1 MSIFPIFDENL
12 DIKEESQLKGKKEI
26 LFDFKT
32 KRVVVI
38 DGKTE
43 EASEAEQVAQWI
55 HLLILTET
63 GKYRVYDDT
72 GFGMTDLYN
81 LRGHSIF
88 NTPFGVME
96 LEREIKEKIQ
106 AKKEVKEVIDIKS
119 SSGFNSLK
127 IEVTVILKSG
137 ETLTVSEV
145 SI

>member
-1 MSIFPIFDENL
+1 
-12 DIKEESQLKGKKEI
+12 
-26 LFDFKT
+26 
-32 KRVVVI
+32 
-38 DGKTE
+38 
-43 EASEAEQVAQWI
+43 
-55 HLLILTET
+55 
-63 GKYRVYDDT
+63 
-72 GFGMTDLYN
+72 MTDLYN

-88 NTPFGVME
+88 STPFGVME

-145 SI
+145 NI

>member
-1 MSIFPIFDENL
+1 MSIFPSFNESL
-12 DIKEESQLKGKKEI
+12 DLKEENKNKGKKEI

-32 KRVVVI
+32 KKIVI
-38 DGKTE
+38 VDGKTK
-43 EASEAEQVAQWI
+43 EASEIEQVRQWI
-55 HLLILTET
+55 ELLILTQT

-88 NTPFGVME
+88 STPFGVME

-119 SSGFNSLK
+119 TNGFNSLN
-127 IEVTVILKSG
+127 IDVTVILKSG
-137 ETLTVSEV
+137 ETLTSEV
-145 SI
+145 SM